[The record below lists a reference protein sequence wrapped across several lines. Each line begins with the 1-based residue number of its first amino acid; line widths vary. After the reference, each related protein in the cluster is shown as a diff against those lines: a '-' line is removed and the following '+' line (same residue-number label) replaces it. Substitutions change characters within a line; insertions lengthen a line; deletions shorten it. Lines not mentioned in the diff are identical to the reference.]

1 MFYALEGKIVEKKNG
16 FVVMDIAGINF
27 DITVSLITYF
37 NLELG
42 KKIKLYVELIVGE
55 NSFKLYGFL
64 SEEEKYLFNE
74 LRKITKIGAKTAIS
88 ILSKFSPQEFKHI
101 IANKKVEQLI
111 SVPGIG
117 KKTANTIIFE
127 LSDKMLETDE
137 KLIELLDV
145 LTNSL
150 GFSKE
155 QAFPIIEKVYKQN
168 PNLEITDLIKI
179 CLKNLR
185 Q

>member
-1 MFYALEGKIVEKKNG
+1 MFYALEGKITDKKNG
-16 FVVMDIAGINF
+16 FVVMNISGIHF
-27 DITVSLITYF
+27 TIIVSLLTYF
-37 NLELG
+37 NLKLG
-42 KKIKLYVELIVGE
+42 EKVKLFVELIASETG
-55 NSFKLYGFL
+55 FRLYGFL
-64 SEEEKYLFNE
+64 NEEEKYLFNE
-74 LRKITKIGAKTAIS
+74 LRKISKIGAKTAIS

-117 KKTANTIIFE
+117 KKTASAIIFE
-127 LSDKMLETDE
+127 LSDKVLETDE

-150 GFSKE
+150 GFSKD
-155 QAFPIIEKVYKQN
+155 QVLPVLDKIYRQN
-168 PNLEITDLIKI
+168 PNLDTAELIKI